1 MVKIRKMSQSL
12 LRAQD
17 ERIRKMTLA
26 DTIDL
31 MNSPDYK
38 ERFKAEYYQIRIRTL
53 KLRDMCEAWDAGRLS
68 FAPACSRNLYQ
79 NQLSRMGA
87 YCRVLRNRA
96 QMEGIEL

>member
-53 KLRDMCEAWDAGRLS
+53 KLRDMCEIGR
-68 FAPACSRNLYQ
+68 AH
-79 NQLSRMGA
+79 
-87 YCRVLRNRA
+87 V
-96 QMEGIEL
+96 

>member
-1 MVKIRKMSQSL
+1 MVKIRKTSQSL

-17 ERIRKMTLA
+17 ERIRKMALA
-26 DTIDL
+26 DPIDL

-53 KLRDMCEAWDAGRLS
+53 KLRDMCDGRLN